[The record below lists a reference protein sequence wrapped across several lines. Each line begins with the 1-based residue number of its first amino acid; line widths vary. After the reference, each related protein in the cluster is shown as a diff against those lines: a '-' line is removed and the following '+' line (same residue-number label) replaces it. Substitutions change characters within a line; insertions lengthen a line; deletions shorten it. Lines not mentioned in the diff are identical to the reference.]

1 MTNQKFNPLD
11 FLRTA
16 EFLAERDPSEAGLR
30 TAVSRTY
37 YGVMLAAA
45 DSLGVAAGQHMHTRV
60 IGALFRH
67 DARAGRQ
74 LRQLMRLRVLADY
87 DLDVQNPL
95 RTDWRRNYQMARA
108 FAAFVLGRI
117 A

>member
-1 MTNQKFNPLD
+1 MTNQQFNPLD

-16 EFLAERDPSEAGLR
+16 EFLAEMDPSEAGLR

-37 YGVMLAAA
+37 YAVLLTVA
-45 DSLGVAAGQHMHTRV
+45 DSFGVTAGQHIHTRA
-60 IGALFRH
+60 IGELTKY
-67 DARAGRQ
+67 DQPAGRQ
-74 LRQLMRLRVLADY
+74 LRELMRLRVLADY

-95 RTDWRRNYQMARA
+95 RTDWRRNYQLARA